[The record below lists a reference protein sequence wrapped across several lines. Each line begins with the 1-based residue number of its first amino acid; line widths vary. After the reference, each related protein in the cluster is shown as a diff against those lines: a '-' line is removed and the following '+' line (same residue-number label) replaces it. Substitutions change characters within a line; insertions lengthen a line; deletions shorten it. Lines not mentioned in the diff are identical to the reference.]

1 MKVKIKEQSP
11 QDLLGQTVR
20 VGMIGIK
27 PSDKQVMLKFNF
39 MESLHRAAVKTWD
52 LTILTYK
59 ALWLMVSGK
68 LSLRDSL
75 AGPLGFYYITSK
87 YAKEGILAIVHL
99 LGVLSIN
106 LCIFNLLPIPILDG
120 GHIVLLG
127 VEKIR
132 KKPLSLK
139 TDNIISRVGFS
150 IIITLAVIATSVD
163 LMRLLGDKV
172 LLKWFVK

>member
-1 MKVKIKEQSP
+1 
-11 QDLLGQTVR
+11 
-20 VGMIGIK
+20 
-27 PSDKQVMLKFNF
+27 
-39 MESLHRAAVKTWD
+39 
-52 LTILTYK
+52 
-59 ALWLMVSGK
+59 MVSGK

-139 TDNIISRVGFS
+139 TDNLISRVGFS
-150 IIITLAVIATSVD
+150 IIITLAVIATGVD